1 MYEEL
6 DLPPRKSIKKKFQ
19 EHKAFKEVIVRVF
32 FAQDCDS
39 MKVAISFRLWNFKWL
54 KSHVCLLHDATLN
67 RKRIAYEGWKI
78 YPAILKLFWHLS

>member
-1 MYEEL
+1 MEKKKDHLSHKMTCLHLFFFTLMYEEL

-39 MKVAISFRLWNFKWL
+39 MKVAISFRL
-54 KSHVCLLHDATLN
+54 
-67 RKRIAYEGWKI
+67 
-78 YPAILKLFWHLS
+78 

>member
-39 MKVAISFRLWNFKWL
+39 MKVAISFRL
-54 KSHVCLLHDATLN
+54 
-67 RKRIAYEGWKI
+67 
-78 YPAILKLFWHLS
+78 